1 MARFNTL
8 NKALMATALGAVLTS
23 ASLAQEAPAWI
34 ETDSQRQGYEIA
46 ERSDNSDNGFGDS
59 RVEARMVLRNAAGQ
73 ETSRELTFQTLERE
87 DNSVGDKSIVVFQ
100 TPRDVE
106 GTALLSHARI
116 LDPDDQWLF
125 LPALARVRRISSAN
139 KSGPFV
145 GSEFAFEDFT
155 SLELNKYSYDF
166 QGESTIEV
174 AGETLSVD
182 VVERFPLYDNS
193 GYTRQL
199 SYIDQEV
206 YQIRRVEF
214 FDRRGDLLKTLDLSD
229 YREYGD
235 GIWRA
240 HSLNM
245 TNHQTNKSTEL
256 LYGDFLFDVG
266 LDENDFVRGVLE
278 RAR

>member
-166 QGESTIEV
+166 NG
-174 AGETLSVD
+174 ALTLEIIAVF
-182 VVERFPLYDNS
+182 VHLPGAEQI
-193 GYTRQL
+193 QL
-199 SYIDQEV
+199 
-206 YQIRRVEF
+206 
-214 FDRRGDLLKTLDLSD
+214 
-229 YREYGD
+229 
-235 GIWRA
+235 
-240 HSLNM
+240 
-245 TNHQTNKSTEL
+245 
-256 LYGDFLFDVG
+256 
-266 LDENDFVRGVLE
+266 
-278 RAR
+278 

>member
-182 VVERFPLYDNS
+182 VVERFPLYENS